1 MQAFKK
7 LDTEL
12 FISHTRP
19 LISHD
24 SGFLTNMRANLD
36 RLLGEDT
43 GMTPIMDA
51 ILKLDWMQEID
62 DITTELT
69 LRN

>member
-12 FISHTRP
+12 FISRTRP

-24 SGFLTNMRANLD
+24 SGFLINMRANLD

>member
-1 MQAFKK
+1 
-7 LDTEL
+7 
-12 FISHTRP
+12 
-19 LISHD
+19 
-24 SGFLTNMRANLD
+24 
-36 RLLGEDT
+36 LGEDT

-51 ILKLDWMQEID
+51 IMKLDWMQEID

>member
-7 LDTEL
+7 LDTDL
-12 FISHTRP
+12 FISRTRP

-24 SGFLTNMRANLD
+24 SDFLINMRANLD

-43 GMTPIMDA
+43 GMTPIMDT
-51 ILKLDWMQEID
+51 ILKLGWMQEID
-62 DITTELT
+62 CITRELT